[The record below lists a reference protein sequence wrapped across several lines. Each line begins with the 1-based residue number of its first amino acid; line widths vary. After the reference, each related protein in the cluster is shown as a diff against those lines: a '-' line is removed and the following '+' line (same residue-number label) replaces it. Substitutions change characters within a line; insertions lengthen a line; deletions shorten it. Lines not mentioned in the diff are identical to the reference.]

1 MLKQRSKF
9 WNAHFTVSLNYG
21 LDNVLFVIQMMSK
34 RQLVVL
40 AMLVSVIIMAAPVS
54 AIFGQG
60 QVQAT
65 PAEQLVE
72 VADRAEQQVK
82 NLIDLVYA
90 NETALDTIED
100 VGLLDELESNVTLYH
115 EGVGNLTAAHDAL
128 ELADYEG
135 AVDYATEALSI
146 FREVFS
152 SIHIILEDAGLQK
165 CELVDC
171 QGLLDA
177 MTRQL
182 QRIDRLR
189 EILPEDAPE
198 EIKQL
203 LDDAEAL
210 LDIDAAR
217 ALLLEGKVTE
227 VKDTLQ
233 EAKELISQVYDYLK
247 EQAEGLNAWRI
258 DCYCERV
265 RERIRERFRNGYQ
278 SEIDFTDVL
287 EAFGYQSENQF
298 METLENMIQTVQG
311 KKSDFDNALQDLDA
325 IGQMVQEMDQALT
338 QKMNQYQNGSG
349 SGGNGS
355 GNGNIGNNYA
365 RGGNGNGGNEGNGQ

>member
-1 MLKQRSKF
+1 M
-9 WNAHFTVSLNYG
+9 
-21 LDNVLFVIQMMSK
+21 
-34 RQLVVL
+34 L

-54 AIFGQG
+54 AIFGQD

-65 PAEQLVE
+65 SAEQLVE

-100 VGLLDELESNVTLYH
+100 FGLLDELESNVTLYD

-128 ELADYEG
+128 ELEDYEG
-135 AVDYATEALSI
+135 AVDYAIEALSI

-152 SIHIILEDAGLQK
+152 SIHMILEDAGLQK

-217 ALLLEGKVTE
+217 ALLLEGNTTE
-227 VKDTLQ
+227 VRDTLQ

-258 DCYCERV
+258 EGYCERV
-265 RERIRERFRNGYQ
+265 RERIRERFRNGNQ
-278 SEIDFTDVL
+278 SGIDFADVL
-287 EAFGYQSENQF
+287 EALGYQSENQF
-298 METLENMIQTVQG
+298 METLENMIQTAKG
-311 KKSDFDNALQDLDA
+311 KSGNLQNALQDLDA
-325 IGQMVQEMDQALT
+325 IGQMVQEMDQSMT

-349 SGGNGS
+349 SGSNGDGL
-355 GNGNIGNNYA
+355 GNGNIGGNY
-365 RGGNGNGGNEGNGQ
+365 GNGGNGSSGSGGGQ

>member
-1 MLKQRSKF
+1 M
-9 WNAHFTVSLNYG
+9 SLNYSPA
-21 LDNVLFVIQMMSK
+21 NVLVVIQMMNK

-40 AMLVSVIIMAAPVS
+40 AMLVVVIMTAAPVS
-54 AIFGQG
+54 AMFGQG

-72 VADRAEQQVK
+72 VADKAEQQVK

-90 NETALDTIED
+90 NESALDKIEE
-100 VGLLDELESNVTLYH
+100 VGLLDELESNVTLYG

-128 ELADYEG
+128 EAEDYEG

-152 SIHIILEDAGLQK
+152 SIHMILEEAGLQK
-165 CELVDC
+165 GQLVDN
-171 QGLLDA
+171 QGLLEA

-189 EILPEDAPE
+189 EILPENASD

-217 ALLLEGKVTE
+217 ALLLEGKATE
-227 VKDTLQ
+227 VRDTLQ
-233 EAKELISQVYDYLK
+233 EAKELIAQVYDYLK
-247 EQAEGLNAWRI
+247 EQAEGTNAWRI
-258 DCYCERV
+258 DGYCERV
-265 RERIRERFRNGYQ
+265 RERIRERFRNGNQ
-278 SEIDFTDVL
+278 SGIDFTDVL
-287 EAFGYQSENQF
+287 ESLGYQSENQF
-298 METLENMIQTVQG
+298 METLEGMIQTAKG
-311 KKSDFDNALQDLDA
+311 KKENFKNALQDLEE
-325 IGQMVQEMDQALT
+325 IGQTVQEMDQALT

-349 SGGNGS
+349 SG
-355 GNGNIGNNYA
+355 NGNISGGYGQ
-365 RGGNGNGGNEGNGQ
+365 GGNGQ

>member
-1 MLKQRSKF
+1 
-9 WNAHFTVSLNYG
+9 
-21 LDNVLFVIQMMSK
+21 MMKK
-34 RQLVVL
+34 RQLIVL
-40 AMLVSVIIMAAPVS
+40 AMLVSVIMAAAPAS
-54 AIFGQG
+54 AILYGQA

-65 PAEQLVE
+65 PAEELVE

-90 NETALDTIED
+90 NETALQKIED
-100 VGLLDELESNVTLYH
+100 AGLLDELESNVTLYD

-128 ELADYEG
+128 KIADYEA

-152 SIHIILEDAGLQK
+152 SIHTILEAAGLEK
-165 CELVDC
+165 GHLVDN
-171 QGLLDA
+171 QGLLEA

-182 QRIDRLR
+182 QRIDHLR
-189 EILPEDAPE
+189 EILPEDAPD

-217 ALLLEGKVTE
+217 TLLLEGNAVE
-227 VKDTLQ
+227 VISNLQ

-247 EQAEGLNAWRI
+247 AQAEESNAWRI
-258 DCYCERV
+258 YGYCERV
-265 RERIRERFRNGYQ
+265 RERIRERFRQGNQTG
-278 SEIDFTDVL
+278 IDFTAVL
-287 EAFGYQSENQF
+287 ESLGYQSENQF
-298 METLENMIQTVQG
+298 MERLEEMIQAAQG
-311 KKSDFDNALQDLDA
+311 KAGDFKNALQDLDA

-338 QKMNQYQNGSG
+338 QEMYRHQGGNGQAGGDGGYG
-349 SGGNGS
+349 SGGMDSDYGRDSGGS
-355 GNGNIGNNYA
+355 NKP
-365 RGGNGNGGNEGNGQ
+365 

>member
-1 MLKQRSKF
+1 
-9 WNAHFTVSLNYG
+9 
-21 LDNVLFVIQMMSK
+21 MMSK

-40 AMLVSVIIMAAPVS
+40 AMLVSVIMTAAPVS
-54 AIFGQG
+54 AMFAQG

-82 NLIDLVYA
+82 NLIDLVYD
-90 NETALDTIED
+90 NETALDKIEE
-100 VGLLDELESNVTLYH
+100 VGLLDALENNVTLYG

-128 ELADYEG
+128 EAEDYEG

-152 SIHIILEDAGLQK
+152 SIHMILEDAGLQK

-171 QGLLDA
+171 QGLLEA

-189 EILPEDAPE
+189 EILPEDAPD

-210 LDIDAAR
+210 LDINAAR
-217 ALLLEGKVTE
+217 ALLLEGKATE
-227 VKDTLQ
+227 VISNLQ
-233 EAKELISQVYDYLK
+233 EAKDLISQVHDYLK
-247 EQAEGLNAWRI
+247 EQAEENNAWRI
-258 DCYCERV
+258 DGYCERV
-265 RERIRERFRNGYQ
+265 RERIRERFRNGNQ
-278 SEIDFTDVL
+278 SGIDFADVL
-287 EAFGYQSENQF
+287 ESLGYQSENQF
-298 METLENMIQTVQG
+298 METLENMIQTAKG
-311 KKSDFDNALQDLDA
+311 NRENFKNALQDLDE
-325 IGQMVQEMDQALT
+325 IGQMVQEMDQAMT
-338 QKMNQYQNGSG
+338 QKMNQHMNGSG
-349 SGGNGS
+349 SGSNGDNSGGNGL
-355 GNGNIGNNYA
+355 GNGNIGSNYG
-365 RGGNGNGGNEGNGQ
+365 RGSGGNGQ

>member
-1 MLKQRSKF
+1 
-9 WNAHFTVSLNYG
+9 
-21 LDNVLFVIQMMSK
+21 MMKKS
-34 RQLVVL
+34 QLIVL
-40 AMLVSVIIMAAPVS
+40 AMLVSVIMAAAPAS
-54 AIFGQG
+54 AILYGQA

-65 PAEQLVE
+65 PAEELVE

-90 NETALDTIED
+90 NETALQKIED
-100 VGLLDELESNVTLYH
+100 VGLLDELESNVTLYE

-128 ELADYEG
+128 EIGDYEA

-152 SIHIILEDAGLQK
+152 SIHIILEAADLQK
-165 CELVDC
+165 GHLVDN
-171 QGLLDA
+171 QGLLEA

-189 EILPEDAPE
+189 EILPEDAPD

-217 ALLLEGKVTE
+217 TLLLEGNAAE
-227 VKDTLQ
+227 VISNLQ

-247 EQAEGLNAWRI
+247 AQAEESNAWRI
-258 DCYCERV
+258 YGYCERV
-265 RERIRERFRNGYQ
+265 RERIRERFRQGNQTG
-278 SEIDFTDVL
+278 IDFTAVL
-287 EAFGYQSENQF
+287 ESLGYQSENQF
-298 METLENMIQTVQG
+298 METLENRIQVAQG
-311 KKSDFDNALQDLDA
+311 KAGDFKNALQDVDA
-325 IGQMVQEMDQALT
+325 IGQMAQEMDQALT
-338 QKMNQYQNGSG
+338 QEMNRHQNGYGSGSDGSG
-349 SGGNGS
+349 SGS
-355 GNGNIGNNYA
+355 
-365 RGGNGNGGNEGNGQ
+365 GNGGNKP